1 MDGDCISYNAM
12 ILAMCVI
19 KTIVT
24 GLRFIAEVRWIS
36 TVGIYPQDAMK
47 SQWNKTQTIF
57 LFKSSFKYV
66 YIFIHVYVHIY

>member
-1 MDGDCISYNAM
+1 M

-57 LFKSSFKYV
+57 LFKSSFKYI
-66 YIFIHVYVHIY
+66 YIYLYMYMYTYIKAYKSH